1 MRILHVLPIVL
12 MLAGCATQLQP
23 NQAKIEFH
31 SNPPGATISTG
42 KGNFGVA
49 PAALV
54 WTLSNGQA
62 TAVSEPITATWVS
75 GATSTITINLTAGQ
89 AGVYTFNRP
98 QGVAGLESDIQW
110 AVHLQQISQRKSEA
124 DAAGL
129 AAALKNYNDNW
140 ERNNRPPVPTTNC
153 TSIVSGNVVNTTCR

>member
-1 MRILHVLPIVL
+1 MRIFYALLIVL
-12 MLAGCATQLQP
+12 ILAGCATPLQS
-23 NQAKIEFH
+23 NQAKIQFY
-31 SNPPGATISTG
+31 SNPSGATFSTG
-42 KGNFGVA
+42 SGSFGGS
-49 PAALV
+49 PATLV
-54 WTLSNGQA
+54 WTLNNGQA

-110 AVHLQQISQRKSEA
+110 AIHLQQASQRKSEA

-140 ERNNRPPVPTTNC
+140 ERNNRPPTPTTSC
-153 TSIVSGNVVNTTCR
+153 TSIVSGNVVNTNCR

>member
-1 MRILHVLPIVL
+1 MRILHALLLVLI
-12 MLAGCATQLQP
+12 LAGCATSLQP

-42 KGNFGVA
+42 KGSVGYA
-49 PAALV
+49 PVTLV
-54 WTLSNGQA
+54 WTLNEGRVA
-62 TAVSEPITATWVS
+62 AVSEPITATWVS

-98 QGVAGLESDIQW
+98 QGVAGLDSDIQW
-110 AVHLQQISQRKSEA
+110 AIHIQQASQRKSEA
-124 DAAGL
+124 DAAAL
-129 AAALKNYNDNW
+129 ANALKNYNENW
-140 ERNNRPPVPTTNC
+140 ERNNRPQTPTTNC